1 MHISLNRKELSH
13 LNVMAK
19 VHEKR
24 LVTSQVSEY
33 LGLIP
38 DSAINLDFLL
48 PPFSVWLRV
57 RSRQL
62 AGRWLRAPR
71 FVIRKNSGH
80 KIQVYGRVRY
90 ILLPLESYE
99 NFCFSIF
106 TYGRGFPR
114 PFCSFP
120 STMCLHMA
128 CFNKQKIE
136 ALKLKFSIT
145 FKRQQYIVLPM
156 ESCE

>member
-1 MHISLNRKELSH
+1 MKSRNNSILEIVGLGGDNTARRLWKKLKGYHRRSLAETG
-13 LNVMAK
+13 M
-19 VHEKR
+19 
-24 LVTSQVSEY
+24 
-33 LGLIP
+33 
-38 DSAINLDFLL
+38 
-48 PPFSVWLRV
+48 
-57 RSRQL
+57 
-62 AGRWLRAPR
+62 
-71 FVIRKNSGH
+71 
-80 KIQVYGRVRY
+80 Y

-145 FKRQQYIVLPM
+145 FKRQQYILLPL
-156 ESCE
+156 ESYENFCFSIFTYGRGFPRPFCSFPSTMCLHMACFNKQKIEALKLKFS